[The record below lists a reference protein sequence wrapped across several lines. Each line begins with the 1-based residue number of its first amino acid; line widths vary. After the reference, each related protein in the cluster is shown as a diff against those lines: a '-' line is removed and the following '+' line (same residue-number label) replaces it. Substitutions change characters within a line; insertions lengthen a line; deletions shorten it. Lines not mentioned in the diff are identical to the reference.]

1 MRWQLGPVSS
11 RSFAILWL
19 GVILVATLL
28 PSEPS
33 DEVLPILCVLCGY
46 GGVADAVLNLGLFLP
61 LGAAL
66 TVDGWR
72 PVRVVALGALL
83 SFGVEFAQFFVPGRD
98 TSLSDVLFNT
108 LGTALG
114 VVLARSTALW
124 WRPRPGLAGVVAT
137 LGPLG
142 VGWALGLTA
151 VLIGPAFPEDTY
163 YGGWTQRLGHL
174 EWYGG
179 RVLQAEL
186 GGLEVPPGVLANSSE
201 VRRRLLSDATIYVR
215 ASAGPRPSR
224 LAPLFSVH
232 DGHQREILL
241 LGVDGDDVV
250 YRYRTRA
257 IAIGLLGPEI
267 RVRGAFRGIAWRDP
281 LTVVVRRVGSS
292 YCIRVNASEHCAL
305 GFTAGAAW
313 AFLLGGQRE
322 LVWLQ
327 SALSPSWLAII
338 FFPIGR
344 WARGA
349 WSVVAI
355 ILSLIVLSVVPPTI
369 GLMPTPI
376 TEFAG
381 ALAGFL
387 AGWASWRA
395 DGSA

>member
-1 MRWQLGPVSS
+1 MTLVGP

-19 GVILVATLL
+19 GVILVATLA

-61 LGAAL
+61 LGVAL
-66 TVDGWR
+66 TIDGWR

-83 SFGVEFAQFFVPGRD
+83 SLGVESAQFFLPGRD
-98 TSLSDVLFNT
+98 TSLSDLLFNT

-114 VVLARSTALW
+114 VMVACSTTLW
-124 WRPRPGLAGVVAT
+124 WRPQPRLAGVVAT
-137 LGPLG
+137 IGPLG
-142 VGWALGLTA
+142 VGLTLGMTA
-151 VLIGPAFPEDTY
+151 VLVGPAFPQDTY

-186 GGLEVPPGVLANSSE
+186 GGLEVPPGVLGNSTE
-201 VRRRLLSDATIYVR
+201 VRRRLLSHATIYVR
-215 ASAGPRPSR
+215 ASAGPRPAR

-257 IAIGLLGPEI
+257 IAVGLLGPEI
-267 RVRGAFRGIAWRDP
+267 RVRDALRGVAWRNP
-281 LTVVVRRVGSS
+281 LNVVVRRVGAS
-292 YCIRVNASEHCAL
+292 YCIRVNASEHCGL
-305 GFTAGAAW
+305 GFTAGDAW

-327 SALSPSWLAII
+327 SVLNPGWLAIV

-344 WARGA
+344 WTRGA

-355 ILSLIVLSVVPPTI
+355 ILSLSVLWVVPPTI
-369 GLMPTPI
+369 GLMPTPM

-381 ALAGFL
+381 ALAGL
-387 AGWASWRA
+387 LVGWASWRT
-395 DGSA
+395 DGSC